1 MLYVQI
7 IDKIFKL
14 FKKILQPFHKH
25 IRIIVTRYG
34 IDNNNLLFF
43 NRNIFLQSLNKKIKK
58 NLIKKF

>member
-25 IRIIVTRYG
+25 IRIIVTRYR

-43 NRNIFLQSLNKKIKK
+43 NRNIFLQSL
-58 NLIKKF
+58 IKKF